1 MTNTRQPS
9 WARSCK
15 CCRSLRILPSNFLF
29 QKALRVLGEYANEH
43 SWWRC
48 QKQPCTRTTDFRR
61 GRTMSGHPGNL
72 RTCRRKRNPI
82 RWSNDRTVSSGLVF
96 FALIR
101 DMFQLRR
108 STEIRSIY
116 VPADVVIILSM
127 MCAIFRARSGGTAFP
142 TW

>member
-9 WARSCK
+9 LARSCK
-15 CCRSLRILPSNFLF
+15 CCRSLRVLSSNFFF
-29 QKALRVLGEYANEH
+29 QKALCVLGEYANEH
-43 SWWRC
+43 LSWRC
-48 QKQPCTRTTDFRR
+48 QKQPCTRTTDFKR

-82 RWSNDRTVSSGLVF
+82 RCSNERMATSGFVF

-116 VPADVVIILSM
+116 VPADAVIILSM
-127 MCAIFRARSGGTAFP
+127 MWAIFRASSGGTALP
-142 TW
+142 T